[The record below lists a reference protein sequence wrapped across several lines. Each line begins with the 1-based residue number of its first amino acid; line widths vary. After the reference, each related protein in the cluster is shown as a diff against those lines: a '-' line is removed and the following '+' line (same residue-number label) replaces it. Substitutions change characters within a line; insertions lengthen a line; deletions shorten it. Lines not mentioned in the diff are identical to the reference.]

1 MLINA
6 SKMYEKGRP
15 KNFLPDDTIA
25 QLSDVYLNWKEVDG
39 ISKIITNDEAAKND
53 YNLSPSRYV
62 AQNGKD
68 DTLPLEDAVVQLQKA
83 KEERQKADKKL
94 KEILKELGLWEN
106 Q

>member
-1 MLINA
+1 M
-6 SKMYEKGRP
+6 
-15 KNFLPDDTIA
+15 PDDTIA